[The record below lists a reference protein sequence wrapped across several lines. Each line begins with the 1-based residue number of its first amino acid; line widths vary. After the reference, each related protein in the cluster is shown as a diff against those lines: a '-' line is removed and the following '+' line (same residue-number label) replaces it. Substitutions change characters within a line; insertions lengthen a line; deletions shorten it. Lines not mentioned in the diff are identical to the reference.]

1 MSGETKPD
9 DATVIN
15 DAVDALTNL
24 SVGDAAAGGD
34 AGAAA
39 GGSTAEGGGGAR
51 EQQQQKPLSRSPTSR
66 WTRS

>member
-9 DATVIN
+9 DATVMN

-34 AGAAA
+34 AGRREEDPPPRAAEA
-39 GGSTAEGGGGAR
+39 PE
-51 EQQQQKPLSRSPTSR
+51 KNNNKSP
-66 WTRS
+66 